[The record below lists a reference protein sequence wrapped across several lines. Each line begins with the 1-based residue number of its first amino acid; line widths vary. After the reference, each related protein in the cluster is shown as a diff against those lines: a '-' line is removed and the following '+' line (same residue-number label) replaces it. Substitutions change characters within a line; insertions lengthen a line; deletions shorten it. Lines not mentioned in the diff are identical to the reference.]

1 LHALQ
6 NTRFFRN
13 ARFGFPWEA
22 RAEKNDMPH
31 PDLYIA
37 RKHSDSMCD
46 LIVHHR
52 GGWRDVE
59 SLKKLQHMTAAA
71 ANALD
76 DLESK
81 RLASVISELGVALFS
96 ADDHEKWAQ
105 GKTSGADVLRLRIL
119 REITALQGRIAHIE
133 SVRAG
138 AVQASGSPKTVPVKR
153 R

>member
-1 LHALQ
+1 M
-6 NTRFFRN
+6 
-13 ARFGFPWEA
+13 P
-22 RAEKNDMPH
+22 PH
-31 PDLYIA
+31 PDLYMA
-37 RKHSDSMCD
+37 RKHSESMYE

-81 RLASVISELGVALFS
+81 RLASVISGLGVALFS

-119 REITALQGRIAHIE
+119 REITALQGRIAHVE
-133 SVRAG
+133 SVRSG
-138 AVQASGSPKTVPVKR
+138 AVQAGGSPKASPVKR